1 MLTQLKVYHQLF
13 QLIKKQRVNILVQ
26 LSELLQKYMIIY
38 VFYMPVLEDQYVQ
51 RMGLKLHLKL
61 LSKWWTKLW
70 HIQKK
75 VDYKYLLQLFQVE
88 KENML
93 SYLMICKEGY
103 VRVRVNGETYDITEE
118 FNLDKNKKHSI
129 EVVIDR
135 IILKEGVESRLAD
148 SLESALPLGEG
159 RV

>member
-13 QLIKKQRVNILVQ
+13 QLTKKQRVKILVQ

-88 KENML
+88 KER
-93 SYLMICKEGY
+93 S
-103 VRVRVNGETYDITEE
+103 EE
-118 FNLDKNKKHSI
+118 HTSELQ
-129 EVVIDR
+129 
-135 IILKEGVESRLAD
+135 SRGHLVCRLL
-148 SLESALPLGEG
+148 LEKQN
-159 RV
+159 RKI

>member
-13 QLIKKQRVNILVQ
+13 QLTKKQRVKILVQ

-93 SYLMICKEGY
+93 SYLMICKKKVTY
-103 VRVRVNGETYDITEE
+103 VLELMARRTILPK
-118 FNLDKNKKHSI
+118 NLIYIKIKNTQLKLLLI
-129 EVVIDR
+129 E
-135 IILKEGVESRLAD
+135 LS
-148 SLESALPLGEG
+148 
-159 RV
+159 